1 MTRPLDNPECCFVCR
16 RRADGLGYSD
26 NPDSNKRIG
35 WMCEDCAH
43 SEIGKAAYAIP
54 TKTFDVYEARA
65 LQSAGQAGGEYLD
78 AIGQTDLA
86 ELDPHNFT
94 VFCTILIETF
104 GTAIRAQVAR
114 GINPQS

>member
-16 RRADGLGYSD
+16 RRADGLGYGEK
-26 NPDSNKRIG
+26 PIG

-43 SEIGKAAYAIP
+43 TGLGKTAYGIP
-54 TKTFDVYEARA
+54 TKTFDLYEERA
-65 LQSAGQAGGEYLD
+65 LQTAGQAGGEYLD